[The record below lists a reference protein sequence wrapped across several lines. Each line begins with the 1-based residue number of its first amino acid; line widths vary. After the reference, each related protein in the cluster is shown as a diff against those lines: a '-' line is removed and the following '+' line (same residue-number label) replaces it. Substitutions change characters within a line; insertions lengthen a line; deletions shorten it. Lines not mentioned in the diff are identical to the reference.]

1 MFHQSS
7 LIVCVC
13 SAILLLQEANAN
25 VAHRH
30 NLVRAVDGSV
40 FTTDATTF
48 APVNSTTT
56 APNTTEAPTTDVPTP
71 SSSEN
76 IEDPSPE
83 ATTEAPTDA
92 PVSTNSTDAPTTDVP
107 TPSSSENIEDPS
119 PEATTEAPTD
129 APVSTNSTDAPTTD
143 VPTPSSSE
151 NIEDPSPE
159 ATTEAPT
166 DAPVSTNST
175 DAPTTDVPTPSSSEN
190 IEDPSPEAT
199 TEAPTDAPVSTNSTD
214 APTTDVPTSSSS
226 DAIQEEIP
234 VTTAARYEVSVV
246 GDATY
251 FVDDIPCGGD
261 GDSCPLAGN
270 TTWKH
275 CHDALPSYQSP
286 DLCVAPFDAVCQVIG
301 TSDDGKVVRGCVW
314 NKIAVEEQSV
324 RTSEA
329 AAPAETTTISQA
341 DIASYSLSGLGL
353 VVAIAAIVIATKKAP
368 APESKND
375 RVVSE
380 TKADIDDDE
389 KVVDVHSH
397 SEVVMEV

>member
-1 MFHQSS
+1 MPWIGPSIQFAICQQLHIMFHQSS

-13 SAILLLQEANAN
+13 SAILLLQKANAN

-143 VPTPSSSE
+143 VPTP
-151 NIEDPSPE
+151 
-159 ATTEAPT
+159 
-166 DAPVSTNST
+166 
-175 DAPTTDVPTPSSSEN
+175 
-190 IEDPSPEAT
+190 
-199 TEAPTDAPVSTNSTD
+199 
-214 APTTDVPTSSSS
+214 SSS